1 MTADMATTTLAISW
15 ADFWCTRAEN
25 AVLGAGPE
33 RSVELSEPG
42 RMSVPMMHKDERA
55 QFNEVFV
62 PHLPEAYRLAHWP
75 RSDAEDVVQEDYSSF
90 AAVLLETH
98 RNSCVLIWTVSA
110 ARLVWR
116 HNCAYLPPFPESMP
130 RLQQAIA

>member
-1 MTADMATTTLAISW
+1 MTADMATTTLAIPW

-62 PHLPEAYRLAHWP
+62 PHLPEAYRLA
-75 RSDAEDVVQEDYSSF
+75 AKVSF
-90 AAVLLETH
+90 ALSPQPT
-98 RNSCVLIWTVSA
+98 
-110 ARLVWR
+110 ARSG
-116 HNCAYLPPFPESMP
+116 ALPPPPGSA
-130 RLQQAIA
+130 L